1 MKQSANKTY
10 TQTTT
15 WNVKDLAVGSKL
27 EGDYIDKETFT
38 NNFGE
43 RIKYV
48 IKGLDGVEYGVY
60 GSAVLNRLFNNIPV
74 GSHVW
79 IEYKGEGQ
87 SKTGRTVKL
96 YDVEFD
102 PDFIA

>member
-15 WNVKDLAVGSKL
+15 WNTKDLAIGAKL

-43 RIKYV
+43 RTKFV
-48 IKGLDGVEYGVY
+48 VKGLDGVEYGVY
-60 GSAVLNRLFNNIPV
+60 GSAVLNRLFANIPV

-96 YDVEFD
+96 YEVEFD
-102 PDFIA
+102 PEYIA